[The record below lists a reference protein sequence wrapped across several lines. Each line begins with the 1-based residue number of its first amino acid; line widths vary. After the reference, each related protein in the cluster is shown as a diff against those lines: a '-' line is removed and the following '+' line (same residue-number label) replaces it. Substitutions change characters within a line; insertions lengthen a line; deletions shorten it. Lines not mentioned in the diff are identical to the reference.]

1 MFAMYGHGVTLGCSG
16 ASRCRGVVRLGFDP
30 KEHCRVWLRP
40 SGVARDTREV
50 WSPYESCRRWPILRR
65 RVCYRRHVAGL
76 LLHQDL
82 GQRFRPGR
90 RRPKLRVLHRRSE
103 ATGRGVSAAAQRSGP
118 AARRRCRHGPAQ
130 CRRHRHHRPAQ
141 PGRGGPRRGC
151 PGRRVQ
157 VVRPDGCSAYP
168 PGTVVVVHAVPAMSW
183 WQVVVLAVVQ
193 GVTEFLPVS
202 SSGHLAIVSRVFFA
216 GDAGASFTA
225 VTQLGTEAAVLVY
238 FARDIV
244 RILKAWFSGL
254 RAAAHRTADFWLGWY
269 VIIGTI
275 PICVL
280 GLFFKDEIRS
290 GVRNLWVIATALVVF
305 SAVIALAERIGR
317 QSRVAEQLTWRDAV
331 VVGIAQTLALVP
343 GVSRSGAPISAG
355 LFLGLER
362 ELAAR
367 FGFLLAIPA
376 VFASGLFS
384 LPDAFRPVS
393 EGMSATGPQLVVA
406 IAIAFVVGLAAVAWF
421 LRFLVRHSMY
431 WFVGYRVA
439 AGVAVL
445 ILLATGVVSAT

>member
-1 MFAMYGHGVTLGCSG
+1 
-16 ASRCRGVVRLGFDP
+16 
-30 KEHCRVWLRP
+30 
-40 SGVARDTREV
+40 
-50 WSPYESCRRWPILRR
+50 
-65 RVCYRRHVAGL
+65 
-76 LLHQDL
+76 
-82 GQRFRPGR
+82 
-90 RRPKLRVLHRRSE
+90 
-103 ATGRGVSAAAQRSGP
+103 
-118 AARRRCRHGPAQ
+118 
-130 CRRHRHHRPAQ
+130 
-141 PGRGGPRRGC
+141 
-151 PGRRVQ
+151 
-157 VVRPDGCSAYP
+157 
-168 PGTVVVVHAVPAMSW
+168 MSW

-244 RILKAWFSGL
+244 RILRAWFSGL
-254 RAAAHRTADFWLGWY
+254 RAAAHRTADYWLGWY

-280 GLFFKDEIRS
+280 GLFFKDEIRA

-305 SAVIALAERIGR
+305 SAVIALAERIAR
-317 QSRVAEQLTWRDAV
+317 QNRDVEQLTWRDAV

-343 GVSRSGAPISAG
+343 GISRSGATISAG

-445 ILLATGVVSAT
+445 ILLAAGVVSAT